1 MLNTSINAA
10 SPAAISKIS
19 WKTFTLKFVCK
30 FSRAAET
37 TSEPEETV
45 DWALLAIS
53 SAAVSAAWAASV
65 SPNASSASA
74 SACPPMATRRSFVSL
89 LIFS

>member
-1 MLNTSINAA
+1 MLNTSMNAA

-53 SAAVSAAWAASV
+53 SAAGSAAWAA
-65 SPNASSASA
+65 
-74 SACPPMATRRSFVSL
+74 
-89 LIFS
+89 